1 MIVAGVGIAIA
12 YKQLS
17 ERDPDVQNADV
28 IAKFDADDEPPPI
41 VRTTNWVNFGYD
53 RARTRYFPT
62 NKVHPPFTRRWK
74 YGDNPLLEFPPI
86 FVRAPE
92 LCNKRQRKPKRLGC
106 EGRLFFVN
114 NNGEAFSLDA
124 NSGKIMWKRE
134 IAELN
139 ASSPAYS
146 RGRLFVANLEPGQVI
161 AIDAK
166 TGKTLWRRGLPGRTE
181 SSPVVVG
188 NKVFVGCEC
197 GELYALNAKT
207 GGVKWSTQLGGEIK
221 AAPAYD
227 EGNLYVGTYG
237 GGMYSVKATNG
248 EVEWSADG
256 LDSGLSGAGNFYAT
270 PAVAFGRVY
279 AGNTDSRVYSFDQDT
294 GDLAWTYSTGGYVYS
309 GTAVADTKHSGPTV
323 YFGSY
328 DGNAY
333 ALNAKTGEV
342 RWTQDMGGRV
352 IGSVVVIG
360 ETVYV
365 AEFDDTNIYGFR
377 LRDGKKRFSY
387 HTGAYMPAITDG
399 RRLYLVGY
407 SSIHALDPVK
417 KNQQGQG
424 GGPTKAAGGQG
435 QQGAGGNRA
444 GGGNPN

>member
-1 MIVAGVGIAIA
+1 
-12 YKQLS
+12 
-17 ERDPDVQNADV
+17 
-28 IAKFDADDEPPPI
+28 
-41 VRTTNWVNFGYD
+41 
-53 RARTRYFPT
+53 
-62 NKVHPPFTRRWK
+62 
-74 YGDNPLLEFPPI
+74 
-86 FVRAPE
+86 
-92 LCNKRQRKPKRLGC
+92 
-106 EGRLFFVN
+106 
-114 NNGEAFSLDA
+114 
-124 NSGKIMWKRE
+124 MWKKQ

-146 RGRLFVANLEPGQVI
+146 RGRLFIANLEPGQVI
-161 AIDAK
+161 ALDAK
-166 TGKTLWRRGLPGRTE
+166 SGDTLWRRELPGRTE

-188 NKVFVGCEC
+188 NRVYVGCEC

-227 EGNLYVGTYG
+227 QGHLYVGTYG
-237 GGMYSVKATNG
+237 GGMYSVRASNG
-248 EVEWSADG
+248 AIQWSADG
-256 LDSGLSGAGNFYAT
+256 LSSGISGAGNFYAT
-270 PAVAFGRVY
+270 PAVAFGRVF

-294 GDLAWTYSTGGYVYS
+294 GELAWTYSTGGYVYS
-309 GTAVADTKHSGPTV
+309 GTAVADTKHSAPTV

-333 ALNAKTGEV
+333 ALNAKTGDV

-360 ETVYV
+360 ETMYI

-377 LRDGKKRFSY
+377 LRDGKKKFSY

-417 KNQQGQG
+417 PNQRGQQRQQGQGQG
-424 GGPTKAAGGQG
+424 GGS
-435 QQGAGGNRA
+435 RA
-444 GGGNPN
+444 GGGNSN

>member
-1 MIVAGVGIAIA
+1 MVA
-12 YKQLS
+12 
-17 ERDPDVQNADV
+17 P
-28 IAKFDADDEPPPI
+28 
-41 VRTTNWVNFGYD
+41 
-53 RARTRYFPT
+53 
-62 NKVHPPFTRRWK
+62 
-74 YGDNPLLEFPPI
+74 
-86 FVRAPE
+86 
-92 LCNKRQRKPKRLGC
+92 
-106 EGRLFFVN
+106 
-114 NNGEAFSLDA
+114 
-124 NSGKIMWKRE
+124 
-134 IAELN
+134 
-139 ASSPAYS
+139 
-146 RGRLFVANLEPGQVI
+146 
-161 AIDAK
+161 
-166 TGKTLWRRGLPGRTE
+166 
-181 SSPVVVG
+181 
-188 NKVFVGCEC
+188 
-197 GELYALNAKT
+197 
-207 GGVKWSTQLGGEIK
+207 
-221 AAPAYD
+221 
-227 EGNLYVGTYG
+227 
-237 GGMYSVKATNG
+237 
-248 EVEWSADG
+248 DG

-294 GDLAWTYSTGGYVYS
+294 GELAWTYSTGGYVYS

-377 LRDGKKRFSY
+377 LRDGKKKFGY

-424 GGPTKAAGGQG
+424 GQGGGAGQGGQG
-435 QQGAGGNRA
+435 QQGAGQNSPGGRLELGQGLRA
-444 GGGNPN
+444 CSEPRGTSR